1 MRFSLDQ
8 QAASRSIQPSKS
20 SVRSAS
26 SLEKTM
32 RKQYLL
38 LATLIVT
45 VCNILPLTAIAQ
57 ESNCSKEP
65 STAEQYQCANHELAI
80 AEQDLENAF
89 TGALQRYT
97 PKADDMKENALP
109 PPERDQQADYERR
122 MRQRLQ
128 LSQKIWLQYQ
138 SAACAAVS
146 DFYEGGTM
154 GPTAATLCK
163 AEIAKQRAK
172 FLRDNFEVDVTTSK

>member
-1 MRFSLDQ
+1 
-8 QAASRSIQPSKS
+8 
-20 SVRSAS
+20 
-26 SLEKTM
+26 
-32 RKQYLL
+32 
-38 LATLIVT
+38 
-45 VCNILPLTAIAQ
+45 
-57 ESNCSKEP
+57 
-65 STAEQYQCANHELAI
+65 
-80 AEQDLENAF
+80 
-89 TGALQRYT
+89 
-97 PKADDMKENALP
+97 
-109 PPERDQQADYERR
+109 

>member
-1 MRFSLDQ
+1 
-8 QAASRSIQPSKS
+8 
-20 SVRSAS
+20 
-26 SLEKTM
+26 M

-45 VCNILPLTAIAQ
+45 VCHALPLTAIAQ
-57 ESNCSKEP
+57 ESSCGKAS
-65 STAEQYQCANHELAI
+65 SIAEQYQCANHELAT

-89 TGALQRYT
+89 ADAIQRYT

-109 PPERDQQADYERR
+109 PPERDQQAEYERR
-122 MRQRLQ
+122 MRQRLE
-128 LSQKIWLQYQ
+128 LSQKTWLQYQ

-154 GPTAATLCK
+154 GPTAAALCK

-172 FLRDNFEVDVTTSK
+172 FLRDNFGADR